1 MTAIR
6 KRLDKME
13 TELELKEISSSAIS
27 EWFETATVDR
37 IKYQVKYQRTIQSKR
52 RIRWGH
58 MFAGKL

>member
-27 EWFETATVDR
+27 EWLETATVDR
-37 IKYQVKYQRTIQSKR
+37 AKYQVKYQKTIRSQR
-52 RIRWGH
+52 RIRW
-58 MFAGKL
+58 